1 MSDLV
6 GPINHLRTQSL
17 TGAPVA
23 RRRLMV
29 AIVLSDEEAKGWLQ
43 AFLEKRSPKAYHR
56 AAEGE

>member
-6 GPINHLRTQSL
+6 GPINHLRTQGL

-29 AIVLSDEEAKGWLQ
+29 AIVLSDEEAKRRLL
-43 AFLEKRSPKAYHR
+43 AFLEKRAPKAYHR
-56 AAEGE
+56 AAAGA